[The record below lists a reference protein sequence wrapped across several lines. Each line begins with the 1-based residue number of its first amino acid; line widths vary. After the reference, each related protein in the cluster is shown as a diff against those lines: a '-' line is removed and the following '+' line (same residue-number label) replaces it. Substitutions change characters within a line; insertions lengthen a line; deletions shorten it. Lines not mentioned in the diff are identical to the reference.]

1 LNNLI
6 IGILKLTDRI
16 SDMKTFTKELW
27 MNVPQRRGII
37 SIQGEVAKLV
47 TESGILEGLVLIN
60 AMHITASVF
69 INDNEPGLHHD
80 YDTWLEE
87 LAPFDP
93 SPERYHHNRT
103 GEDNADA
110 HHKRQIMGRE
120 VVVAITKGKL
130 HLGPWEHIFYYEFDG
145 RRKKRVLVKI
155 IGE

>member
-1 LNNLI
+1 
-6 IGILKLTDRI
+6 
-16 SDMKTFTKELW
+16 MKTLTKEIW
-27 MNVPQRRGII
+27 MEVPERRAIV
-37 SIQGEVAKLV
+37 SLHNEVERLVAQSRIQ
-47 TESGILEGLVLIN
+47 EGLVLVN

-69 INDNEPGLHHD
+69 INDDESGLHHD
-80 YDTWLEE
+80 YDVWLEQ

-120 VVVAITKGKL
+120 VVVGITEGRL

-145 RRKKRVLVKI
+145 RRKKRILVKI

>member
-1 LNNLI
+1 
-6 IGILKLTDRI
+6 
-16 SDMKTFTKELW
+16 MKTLTKELW
-27 MNVPQRRGII
+27 MNVPQRRAIV
-37 SIQGEVAKLV
+37 SIHRDVEKLV
-47 TESGILEGLVLIN
+47 AESDIQDGIALIN

-69 INDNEPGLHHD
+69 INDNESGLHQD
-80 YDTWLEE
+80 YDKWLEE
-87 LAPFDP
+87 SAPFDP

-120 VVVAITKGKL
+120 VVVAITGGKL